1 MRTTSAREIWQAHQ
15 GEGQVRRQINRIGT
29 GMNVPTILAL
39 FLVFVLSVIALIL
52 LTPLIDGFAT
62 AEASTGTAT
71 EGLPDNRVYEMV
83 TPADN
88 QDADVY
94 MPEVFH
100 QFFNEGI
107 HTRLPFQVAES
118 GEAVAYV
125 ASPTAAGF
133 GQSGSGLG
141 DEYLARR
148 QSGGGWLQEVI
159 QPSARQQNNYQG
171 FSGDLSV
178 GVLNSGVPGE
188 PHVPPIAADA
198 SGEGY
203 SVLYKCVAA
212 ASWCTAPTKAD
223 PQPAVPFQPLFGKPL
238 YRNAK
243 EFGTNKI
250 LVAGKIGRVPALAGG
265 SSGFSTLAFEAD
277 DALISG
283 SGRLETELAEDVEKE
298 IQAGELNSYLYAQ
311 TNGTLNLVDVL
322 PNGKVAPEAT
332 YGAPVFEKP
341 EDNAPGFGGV
351 VSPDGSRMLWT
362 DLAPGIYEHHVFVRE
377 NPSQP
382 ESPLGPENECLVPS
396 DACTVAVSEG
406 AARYWASGDDGRYVF
421 YEENGGLYRFD
432 DETDERETL
441 AAAGGGVFGVLGAS
455 EDGESAYFTAGGV
468 LAGVGSSGQSP
479 VGGSPNLYLWR
490 HGSAPVF
497 VATLSREDGEEAD
510 PYGTLAEVSTGLRV
524 GDWQPGLGQ
533 RTAAVGGGGGSL
545 VFMSN
550 QSLPVVGFPGGYR
563 NGGLDEVYLF
573 EAGVDRLFCV
583 SCSSSG
589 AAPPSSSYVAPPDSF
604 LGAAAFL
611 PISWS
616 DTARPEWLSSDGN
629 RVFFDSVVPLVPQ
642 DTNNKVDVYE
652 WEREGTGG
660 CEASV
665 AVNGGC
671 VYLLSGGSSTS
682 GSWLVGASASGDDV
696 FMVTRAQLV
705 PGDGNDADDL
715 YDARVGGVVPVSPPA
730 CTGTGCQGVPAP
742 PPTFATPSSVT
753 FEGPGNFAPVA
764 PAPVVPKAA
773 VKKKTVRCAKGKH
786 LSHGRC
792 TKQAA
797 RPRRGKR
804 ASFSRAGDDRR
815 KG

>member
-1 MRTTSAREIWQAHQ
+1 MISVSSLWGGIQRIVLRLASGIPDRAVGHLRVGSITWLVLLCGSLSGWIGPASARA
-15 GEGQVRRQINRIGT
+15 EG
-29 GMNVPTILAL
+29 A
-39 FLVFVLSVIALIL
+39 
-52 LTPLIDGFAT
+52 
-62 AEASTGTAT
+62 
-71 EGLPDNRVYEMV
+71 LPDNRVYEMV

-88 QDADVY
+88 QDAEVY
-94 MPEVFH
+94 IPEAFER
-100 QFFNEGI
+100 FFNEGI

-125 ASPTAAGF
+125 ASPTSAGF

-141 DEYLARR
+141 NEYLARR
-148 QSGGGWLQEVI
+148 QPDGRWVQTVA
-159 QPSARQQNNYQG
+159 QPAARKQNNYQG

-178 GVLNSGVPGE
+178 GVLNSGISGE
-188 PHVPPIAADA
+188 PNVPPIAAGA
-198 SGEGY
+198 PGEGY

-212 ASWCTAPTKAD
+212 AGWCTAPTSSD
-223 PQPAVPFQPLFGKPL
+223 PQPAVPFEPLFGKPL
-238 YRNAK
+238 YRSAK

-265 SSGFSTLAFEAD
+265 SSDFSTLAFEAD

-468 LAGVGSSGQSP
+468 LGGASSSGQSP
-479 VGGSPNLYLWR
+479 VAGAPNLYLWR
-490 HGSAPVF
+490 HGGSPVF
-497 VATLSREDGEEAD
+497 VARLSREDGEEAD
-510 PYGTLAEVSTGLRV
+510 PYGTPAALNEVATGLRV

>member
-1 MRTTSAREIWQAHQ
+1 MISVSSLWGGIQRIVLRLASGIPDRAVGHLRVGSITWLVLLCGSLSGWIGPASARA
-15 GEGQVRRQINRIGT
+15 EG
-29 GMNVPTILAL
+29 A
-39 FLVFVLSVIALIL
+39 
-52 LTPLIDGFAT
+52 
-62 AEASTGTAT
+62 
-71 EGLPDNRVYEMV
+71 LPDNRVYEMV
-83 TPADN
+83 TPVHN

-94 MPEVFH
+94 MPELF
-100 QFFNEGI
+100 QRYLGEGI
-107 HTRLPFQVAES
+107 DTRLPFQASEN

-125 ASPTAAGF
+125 GSSTGAGF
-133 GQSGSGLG
+133 GESGSGLG
-141 DEYLARR
+141 NEYLARR
-148 QSGGGWLQEVI
+148 QPGGGWLQEII
-159 QPSARQQNNYQG
+159 QPAARKGNKYQG
-171 FSGDLSV
+171 FSGELSV
-178 GVLNSGVPGE
+178 GVLNSGIRGE
-188 PHVPPIAADA
+188 PKVLPIAAGA
-198 SGEGY
+198 PGEGY
-203 SVLYKCVAA
+203 PVLYRCVAA
-212 ASWCTAPTKAD
+212 ASWCTAPTSSD
-223 PQPAVPFQPLFGKPL
+223 PQPAVPFEPLFGKPL
-238 YRNAK
+238 YRSVK

-250 LVAGKIGRVPALAGG
+250 LVAGALSQTPAFAGG
-265 SSGFSTLAFEAD
+265 SSDFSTLAFEAD

-322 PNGKVAPEAT
+322 PNGEVAPDAT
-332 YGAPVFEKP
+332 YGAPVFGYP

-432 DETDERETL
+432 DETGERETL
-441 AAAGGGVFGVLGAS
+441 AAAGSGVFGVLGAS
-455 EDGESAYFTAGGV
+455 EDGETAYFTAGSV
-468 LAGVGSSGQSP
+468 LAGASSSGQSP

-490 HGSAPVF
+490 HGSSPVF
-497 VATLSREDGEEAD
+497 IARLSTEDGERAD
-510 PYGTLAEVSTGLRV
+510 PYGTPAVQPEAPELSI

-545 VFMSN
+545 VFVSN

-589 AAPPSSSYVAPPDSF
+589 EVPPSSSYVEKPDSL

-764 PAPVVPKAA
+764 PAPVVKPKAKPRPKIKPCKRGLVRA
-773 VKKKTVRCAKGKH
+773 RGRCVKRARAKKKK
-786 LSHGRC
+786 
-792 TKQAA
+792 
-797 RPRRGKR
+797 
-804 ASFSRAGDDRR
+804 
-815 KG
+815 